1 MSGSISTAPRHS
13 IEWRSF
19 LEWPADYAEPRR
31 LAECFEGA
39 IGEDACER
47 MLRTQRLRSRLSAL
61 LLDHYRLDASMPEG
75 EEVEELDATIALSS
89 AEQLEQT
96 AFRAGAIYWSGSFA
110 GSILGHTT
118 AALHEQL
125 GEALCTFAMTHRDL
139 AGPARPLDPLDGIRD
154 RVFADGW
161 RCIGAWCHA
170 APASVGRRVLLKLP
184 PDDLVDRLPDAPF
197 ADTGAAIVRRA
208 AGAA

>member
-1 MSGSISTAPRHS
+1 MSGSISTAPRNS

-31 LAECFEGA
+31 LAECFEGT

-47 MLRTQRLRSRLSAL
+47 MLRTQRLGPRLSAL
-61 LLDHYRLDASMPEG
+61 LLDHYRLDASMP
-75 EEVEELDATIALSS
+75 EVEELDATIALSS

-96 AFRAGAIYWSGSFA
+96 ALRAGAIYWSDSFA

-125 GEALCTFAMTHRDL
+125 GEALCTFAMKHRDL
-139 AGPARPLDPLDGIRD
+139 AGPAQPLDPLDGIRD

-170 APASVGRRVLLKLP
+170 APASMGRRVLLKLP

-197 ADTGAAIVRRA
+197 ADTGTAIVRRA
-208 AGAA
+208 AGTA